1 MTRRREKWCV
11 PGYQASQRGRFSSS
25 VALTPQF
32 RDAVAM
38 HLRQRT
44 SLLAPVMG
52 FVWQFTASQEPGH
65 AR

>member
-1 MTRRREKWCV
+1 MTRRKEKWCV

-32 RDAVAM
+32 KDAVAM

-44 SLLAPVMG
+44 SLLATVMG
-52 FVWQFTASQEPGH
+52 FVW
-65 AR
+65 